1 MQEFFKDVNFDKFVD
16 WQYVSREREYEVNE
30 MYVFIVL
37 YYWVFILC
45 YYVDIL
51 YSYESIL
58 NLVVMLKKDKYM

>member
-1 MQEFFKDVNFDKFVD
+1 MFVYDVYMVQILMQEFFKDVSFDKFVD

-45 YYVDIL
+45 YYVNIL
-51 YSYESIL
+51 YSQL
-58 NLVVMLKKDKYM
+58 CMK

>member
-1 MQEFFKDVNFDKFVD
+1 MFVYDVYMVQILMQEFFKDVSFDKCVD

-45 YYVDIL
+45 YYVNIL
-51 YSYESIL
+51 CSQL
-58 NLVVMLKKDKYM
+58 CMK